1 MRDRFGLEVTT
12 DSGPALALLDRAL
25 VELMEYR
32 VSAMA
37 TVEAALAADPRLALA
52 RCLKGCLLRS
62 QATRTLAPAIQSELA
77 LAEAERPRLGAR
89 EGLHLD
95 ALAAW
100 ARNDLAT
107 ATRLWR
113 AIVGAWPRDLLAVRL
128 LHHQGFWMGRRDL
141 MREAVAL
148 ALPAWEEG
156 REGYGFLLGMLAFAL
171 EEAGELDRAER
182 LARRAVE
189 LNPEDLWSI
198 HAVAH
203 VLETRDR
210 PREGAAWLARP
221 IEAWS
226 DRTSMRGHLF
236 WHAALFELERGRGWA
251 ALGLYDRAVL
261 PRGRPT
267 CVDLHNAAS
276 LLARLELAGLDVGGR
291 WDGLAEQAASW
302 TEDHVYP
309 LTDLHAA
316 LVLARTGRPEADAL
330 LASLERLADRPRE
343 AAHDHAAAV
352 AGPILVP
359 LVRAV
364 TAFYRGEPGRAV
376 DLLLEL
382 GPVPSA
388 AGGSNAQRDLLAQ
401 LLLEAALAAGRP
413 ELARALAAER
423 VRARPH
429 DAVGRRQLARAL
441 AALAER
447 ARRAAPPPSG
457 SAVPGPRPAV
467 PGLPMALARLA
478 VPA

>member
-25 VELMEYR
+25 LELMEYR
-32 VSAMA
+32 LSAMA
-37 TVEAALAADPRLALA
+37 TVEAALAADPGLALA

-62 QATRTLAPAIQSELA
+62 MATGTATPAIAAELD
-77 LAEAERPRLGAR
+77 LARAERPRLSAR

-100 ARNDLAT
+100 TRNDLTT
-107 ATRLWR
+107 ATRIWR
-113 AIVGAWPRDLLAVRL
+113 AIVEAWPRDLLAIRL

-141 MREAVAL
+141 MRAAVSL
-148 ALPAWEEG
+148 ALPAWAEDEP
-156 REGYGFLLGMLAFAL
+156 GYGFLLGMLAFGL
-171 EEAGELDRAER
+171 EEAGELERAER

-221 IEAWS
+221 VEAWA

-236 WHAALFELERGRGWA
+236 WHAAVFEIERGRGEA
-251 ALGLYDRAVL
+251 ALALYDRAVL

-276 LLARLELAGLDVGGR
+276 LLARLELQGVDVGGR
-291 WDGLAEQAASW
+291 WEGLAEPAAAW

-316 LVLARTGRPEADAL
+316 LVLARTGRSEVDTL
-330 LASLERLADRPRE
+330 VASLERLAGRPD
-343 AAHDHAAAV
+343 DHAAAV
-352 AGPILVP
+352 AGPILLP

-364 TAFYRGEPGRAV
+364 VAFYRGEPGRAV

-382 GPVPSA
+382 GPVPPA
-388 AGGSNAQRDLLAQ
+388 AGGSNAQRDLVAQ
-401 LLLEAALAAGRP
+401 LLLEAALASGRL
-413 ELARALAAER
+413 ELARALAAAR

-429 DAVGRRQLARAL
+429 DAVGRRKLAQAV

-447 ARRAAPPPSG
+447 ARRRDAAPVAAALP
-457 SAVPGPRPAV
+457 PGPRP
-467 PGLPMALARLA
+467 G
-478 VPA
+478 VPALPWVPPRRTVPV